1 MILSSSPR
9 PPAWRYLVSD
19 PLAGAANMACDQAL
33 MSRARRTDEAVLR
46 IYRWAG
52 PTLSLGRNQT
62 ARGAYDRH
70 RAAELDVTFVR
81 RPTGGRALLHHREVT
96 YSVAAPESFDS
107 TLHGA
112 YTRINDMLLHAL
124 RALGVNAT
132 LAEPAGRA
140 PRPGL
145 APCFAEPTAGEIVV
159 GTRKLV
165 GSAQWRHEGALLQH
179 GSILLHDDQALIGC
193 LLVHPPPNGST
204 PPAATLADALGQSP
218 TFERVAAALVDAL
231 RAVDPNAQPFIPD
244 APFDADCAQAQREFA
259 SDAWTWRR

>member
-1 MILSSSPR
+1 MVRASPLRGPPWRPPPASHPRTPRAGARIFGIVILSSSPR

-145 APCFAEPTAGEIVV
+145 AREASNPSRAS
-159 GTRKLV
+159 
-165 GSAQWRHEGALLQH
+165 SATKQSSRTTWAVWEARTPSFRSFRPWRMPGLPF
-179 GSILLHDDQALIGC
+179 SI
-193 LLVHPPPNGST
+193 T
-204 PPAATLADALGQSP
+204 KAATPADNFIRLYISCLQS
-218 TFERVAAALVDAL
+218 
-231 RAVDPNAQPFIPD
+231 
-244 APFDADCAQAQREFA
+244 C
-259 SDAWTWRR
+259 